1 MSDAVGSI
9 SHIQQQAA
17 DWLNNSDDEE
27 DDEEDDEDIERI
39 AKDAHEVVHQ
49 IIYGVGHN

>member
-17 DWLNNSDDEE
+17 DWLNNS